1 MQRKKGTAYFRQR
14 PALVSSGDITL
25 SYRRKKLGFESGTK
39 KEGLELD
46 HIYRCCRGKQTNG
59 FKTSPRL
66 LNSVKLASGGDIT
79 AAQSSLIVTRAP
91 VMVSWKDRPRPRWTA
106 VSAGS
111 LPEETFPM

>member
-66 LNSVKLASGGDIT
+66 LNSVKLASGGVSLEMT
-79 AAQSSLIVTRAP
+79 SFPTPSPQYSSHP
-91 VMVSWKDRPRPRWTA
+91 VYH
-106 VSAGS
+106 
-111 LPEETFPM
+111 FQ

>member
-66 LNSVKLASGGDIT
+66 LNSVKLASGGGRRIQHLVKMNEAFKNYSFDFFW
-79 AAQSSLIVTRAP
+79 Q
-91 VMVSWKDRPRPRWTA
+91 
-106 VSAGS
+106 
-111 LPEETFPM
+111 